1 MALIRSVAKLQKT
14 IDARIA
20 QGDLDSALR
29 LIHRTV
35 DQIFCEPINTARI
48 FGSKLLDG
56 YCQKIG
62 AINWRRI
69 RDNPKTTHDGGESGN
84 TVAYVVSRLYAFGGH
99 TPILA
104 DIIRLGPSAKS
115 IVLITGTVGKTNITA
130 IQHRFEGLARVSFE
144 CAPRSTHL
152 EKLDWLQRKLLE
164 LSPSTVWLFNHV
176 QDSVAVA
183 AVQPDAGYRLRY
195 YHHGDHQLCLGV
207 YLGYAD
213 HIDPHPMGYHNCR
226 DNLGIQGNRY
236 LPLTIKDQGER
247 PAEKERTFDTRL
259 ITCTAASR
267 NKIESPYFIH
277 YADVVPEMLYASGGK
292 HIHIGPLSPLTL
304 WRIRRAMRKL
314 EVPESCFVHIPYVR
328 SVWQALHK
336 HQVDLYVASFPY
348 GGGRTLV
355 EAMGAGVAVAIHLHC
370 HSRLLSSFDMAFEG
384 ALLWRNPQELYNY
397 VQQTDAETLKQQ
409 GHAARKKYQE
419 CYREETLATA
429 LADWEQPL
437 LPPSLLKGFAPDKL
451 QQALDI
457 TNQFSCI
464 GVLRRI
470 FCRAV
475 RRWKSSQFWN

>member
-1 MALIRSVAKLQKT
+1 MALIQSVAKLQGA
-14 IDARIA
+14 IDTQIA
-20 QGDLDSALR
+20 LGDLDSALR

-48 FGSKLLDG
+48 FGSKWLDD

-62 AINWRRI
+62 AINWQRI
-69 RDNPKTTHDGGESGN
+69 RDNPRITPSSGESVN
-84 TVAYVVSRLYAFGGH
+84 TVVYVASRLYTFGGH
-99 TPILA
+99 TPVIA
-104 DIIRLGPSAKS
+104 DMIRLGPLAKS
-115 IVLITGTVGKTNITA
+115 IILITGTVGKTDITA

-144 CAPRSTHL
+144 CAPRGTHL

-164 LSPSTVWLFNHV
+164 LSPATVWLFNHV

-207 YLGYAD
+207 YLDYAD
-213 HIDPHPMGYHNCR
+213 HIDPHPMGFHNCR
-226 DNLGIQGNRY
+226 NNLGIQCNRY
-236 LPLTIKDQGER
+236 LPLTVKDQGER
-247 PAEKERTFDTRL
+247 PIKMERASDTEL

-267 NKIESPYFIH
+267 NKIESPYFIN
-277 YADVVPEMLYASGGK
+277 YADVVPEMLHASGGK

-304 WRIRRAMRKL
+304 WRVRRAMRKL
-314 EVPESCFVHIPYVR
+314 EVSESRFIYIPYVR
-328 SVWQALHK
+328 SVWQALHE
-336 HQVDLYVASFPY
+336 HRVDLYVTSFPY
-348 GGGRTLV
+348 GGGRTLI
-355 EAMGAGVAVAIHLHC
+355 EAMGAGVAVALHLHC

-384 ALLWRNPQELYNY
+384 AMLWRNPQELYNY

-409 GHAARKKYQE
+409 GHAARRKYQE
-419 CYREETLATA
+419 CYREEVLATA

-437 LPPSLLKGFAPDKL
+437 PPPSLLAGYAPDKL

-457 TNQFSCI
+457 TDQLSCI

-475 RRWKSSQFWN
+475 RRWKSSQA